1 VVTPLRLPPPLA
13 AYAPLRARGR
23 YVVSK
28 TMIDLSWK
36 AEDKACIA
44 RALPSVRYL
53 SAAVLEV
60 IDSNRRDGYI
70 PTRFIGITQHGTAP
84 NLLQVCRNLMNP
96 ATMEWLETGLEAYPT
111 CLFVEDFVSRFGA
124 DWSFDQ
130 EVINEAKARSE
141 RFDQVAGAVRY
152 TSPTDV
158 ASQKAPIPGT

>member
-1 VVTPLRLPPPLA
+1 
-13 AYAPLRARGR
+13 
-23 YVVSK
+23 
-28 TMIDLSWK
+28 M
-36 AEDKACIA
+36 A
-44 RALPSVRYL
+44 RALPRVRNL

-60 IDSNRRDGYI
+60 IDSNRRDGYV

-84 NLLQVCRNLMNP
+84 NLLQLCTNLIMNP

-124 DWSFDQ
+124 EWGFDQ
-130 EVINEAKARSE
+130 ATINQAKARAE

-158 ASQKAPIPGT
+158 ASQKAPISGT